1 MPGSGTNTPYK
12 GTPRFGVPAKMLD
25 ATRNVIASIV
35 INFIIFLVILRLQLK
50 LYKSYPVLQ
59 FQQGF
64 EYFELFL
71 KFCGVIMKM

>member
-35 INFIIFLVILRLQLK
+35 INFIIFLVIVRLQFNYINLILSCNFSK
-50 LYKSYPVLQ
+50 DLNILNC
-59 FQQGF
+59 
-64 EYFELFL
+64 FL
-71 KFCGVIMKM
+71 NSVAL

>member
-1 MPGSGTNTPYK
+1 MVP
-12 GTPRFGVPAKMLD
+12 PRLGVPAKMLE
-25 ATRNVIASIV
+25 AVINVIASIV
-35 INFIIFLVILRLQLK
+35 INFIIFLLILRLQFK

-59 FQQGF
+59 FQQEF